1 MIMPVQDCKRYVLGE
16 YWLEPDK
23 RLLSRNGEP
32 VRLTN
37 KPFQVLLYLIEH
49 RDRLVSRNELLDRFW
64 EGKDVYDVT
73 LTKCTGAIRK
83 ALSDPSESP
92 RFIETRYA
100 EGYRYIG
107 PLDERS
113 AQAGPSFVE
122 VERTREVRIVLEEEI
137 QTAPP
142 EAEKRVDVET
152 LARPVTSIKT
162 NQFARPAVL
171 TLALAIIVLVTVAA
185 ILQFSRSGA
194 ENRIQAIRSI
204 AVLPLK
210 NLTDDPAQDYFSD
223 GITESFISELS
234 RIQGLKVI
242 SRASVFALK
251 GKDIDPREVGK
262 LLAVEAVLE
271 GNVRKS
277 DDRVRVAAR
286 LVSTRDG
293 RVLWNSEPFNRPLG
307 DIFALQDEIACSVVA
322 GLRVKLCVEGEVR
335 KRYTDNVE
343 AYQAYLK
350 GRYFLNKR
358 TREGITKG
366 IDYFQRASE
375 IDPNYALAYAGLA
388 DSYQKAVWFMNSP
401 PDQLMEK
408 ARVAAR
414 RALELDETLTEA
426 HVAMAAVYYGDWDLS
441 NTVRE
446 TELAVKLNP
455 GSAEAHH
462 AQAYGLITIGRLDQA
477 ISEARQ
483 SLELDPLDVVMNVDV
498 GEILLYARHY
508 DEAVE
513 ALKTA
518 IEMDSTRVNAHFDLA
533 RAYEQKGMYTEAFA
547 EDIKAEELAGAS
559 LEAIAGLKEA
569 YASSGMSGFWQ
580 KRLLLY
586 KQRSK
591 RGYLPPFHL
600 AGAYARIGEKDQAL
614 DCLMRAYAERSP
626 LLMDIGV
633 RPEFDSLRSDA
644 RFTDLLRRVGLPN

>member
-1 MIMPVQDCKRYVLGE
+1 MLVQDCKTYVLGE
-16 YWLEPDK
+16 YRLEPDK

-83 ALSDPSESP
+83 ALSDPSENP

-107 PLDERS
+107 PLAERS
-113 AQAGPSFVE
+113 VQAGPSFVE
-122 VERTREVRIVLEEEI
+122 VDRTREVRIVLEEEI
-137 QTAPP
+137 QTAPL
-142 EAEKRVDVET
+142 EAEKDFGVET
-152 LARPVTSIKT
+152 LARPVASRKT
-162 NQFARPAVL
+162 NQFARPVLL
-171 TLALAIIVLVTVAA
+171 TLALTIIVLVTVAS
-185 ILQFSRSGA
+185 ILLFSRGGA
-194 ENRIQAIRSI
+194 ESRTQAIRSI

-223 GITESFISELS
+223 GMTESFISELS
-234 RIQGLKVI
+234 RIQGLKVV
-242 SRASVFALK
+242 SRTSVFSLK
-251 GKDIDPREVGK
+251 GKDIDPREVGR

-271 GNVRKS
+271 GHVRKS
-277 DDRVRVAAR
+277 DDRVRVTAR
-286 LVSTRDG
+286 LVSTKDG
-293 RVLWNSEPFNRPLG
+293 RVLWNSETYNRPLG

-322 GLRVKLCVEGEVR
+322 GLRVKLCVEGEAR

-358 TREGITKG
+358 TGEGITKS
-366 IDYFQRASE
+366 IEYFQRASE
-375 IDPNYALAYAGLA
+375 IDANYALAYAGLA

-408 ARVAAR
+408 AQAAAR
-414 RALELDETLTEA
+414 RALELDETLTEG

-446 TELAVKLNP
+446 SELAVKLNP
-455 GSAEAHH
+455 GSADAHH
-462 AQAYGLITIGRLDQA
+462 AHAYSLITIGRPDEA

-483 SLELDPLDVVMNVDV
+483 ALELDPLDVVMNVDV

-508 DEAVE
+508 DEAID
-513 ALKTA
+513 ALNTA
-518 IEMDSTRVNAHFDLA
+518 IEMDSTRVNAHSNLA

-547 EDIKAEELAGAS
+547 EEMRAEELAGAS
-559 LEAIAGLKEA
+559 PEAITALKEA
-569 YASSGMSGFWQ
+569 FASSGMSGFWQ
-580 KRLLLY
+580 KRLVLY

-591 RGYLPPFHL
+591 QSYFPPFHL
-600 AGAYARIGEKDQAL
+600 AGAYARIGEKDHAL

-633 RPEFDSLRSDA
+633 SPEFDSLRSDA
-644 RFTDLLRRVGLPN
+644 RFSGLLRRVGLPD

>member
-1 MIMPVQDCKRYVLGE
+1 MLVQDCKTYALGE
-16 YWLEPDK
+16 YRLEPDK
-23 RLLSRNGEP
+23 RLLSLNGEP

-83 ALSDPSESP
+83 ALSDSSESP

-113 AQAGPSFVE
+113 AQAGTSFVE
-122 VERTREVRIVLEEEI
+122 VDRTREVRIVLEEEI
-137 QTAPP
+137 QTTPI
-142 EAEKRVDVET
+142 EAEERFGVET
-152 LARPVTSIKT
+152 LARPLASRKT
-162 NQFARPAVL
+162 NQFARPIVL
-171 TLALAIIVLVTVAA
+171 TLALTIIVLVTVAA
-185 ILQFSRSGA
+185 ILHFSRAGA
-194 ENRIQAIRSI
+194 ESGTQVIRSI

-210 NLTDDPAQDYFSD
+210 NLTEDPAQDYFSD
-223 GITESFISELS
+223 GMTESFISELS

-286 LVSTRDG
+286 LVSTKDG
-293 RVLWNSEPFNRPLG
+293 RVLWNSETYNRPLG

-322 GLRVKLCVEGEVR
+322 GLRVKLCVEGEAR

-366 IDYFQRASE
+366 IEYFQRASE
-375 IDPNYALAYAGLA
+375 IDANYALAYAGLA

-401 PDQLMEK
+401 PDPLMEK

-426 HVAMAAVYYGDWDLS
+426 HVAMAAAYYGDWNLS
-441 NTVRE
+441 SSVRE
-446 TELAVKLNP
+446 TELAIRLNP
-455 GSAEAHH
+455 GSADAHH
-462 AQAYGLITIGRLDQA
+462 AHAYSLITVGRPDEA

-483 SLELDPLDVVMNVDV
+483 ALELDPLDVVMSVDV

-508 DEAVE
+508 DEAIE

-518 IEMDSTRVNAHFDLA
+518 IEMDSTRVNAHADLA
-533 RAYEQKGMYTEAFA
+533 RAYEQERMYMEAFA
-547 EDIKAEELAGAS
+547 EEIKSEELAGAS
-559 LEAIAGLKEA
+559 LEAIAALKEG
-569 YASSGMSGFWQ
+569 YVSSGMSGFWH
-580 KRLLLY
+580 KRLVLY
-586 KQRSK
+586 KQRS
-591 RGYLPPFHL
+591 RRSYLPPFHS
-600 AGAYARIGEKDQAL
+600 AVAYARIGEKDHAL

-626 LLMDIGV
+626 LLMGIGFLS
-633 RPEFDSLRSDA
+633 EFDSLRSDA
-644 RFTDLLRRVGLPN
+644 RFSDLLRRVGLPD